1 MKLRAAIQMDPI
13 ETINIAGDS
22 TFALMLEGQRR
33 GHELFYYQTKKLAFR
48 EGALYATGHKV
59 RVKDEKGNH
68 FALEPEETE
77 AGYVLACQSH
87 PATTK
92 VELDFDR

>member
-1 MKLRAAIQMDPI
+1 MDR
-13 ETINIAGDS
+13 S
-22 TFALMLEGQRR
+22 
-33 GHELFYYQTKKLAFR
+33 
-48 EGALYATGHKV
+48 
-59 RVKDEKGNH
+59 

-87 PATTK
+87 PVTEK